1 MTHSAHRTAFKLLPL
16 ALAMVYAQQSLAQ
29 TPAASGDTQVV
40 EVTAQKRT
48 EKIKDV
54 PLAITAMW
62 HCAMMAHGASG
73 WMA

>member
-1 MTHSAHRTAFKLLPL
+1 LSTKDTSTMGNWQQL
-16 ALAMVYAQQSLAQ
+16 ASWAV
-29 TPAASGDTQVV
+29 
-40 EVTAQKRT
+40 
-48 EKIKDV
+48 V